1 MKRNPAPEAKKPEGW
16 LATHIQLLV
25 KHRVQVL
32 QIVLA
37 MIFFLL
43 SVGSLQYLP
52 MLAVWF
58 HINDMTLGKV
68 MVYSLPFWIALAFFL
83 IWRS

>member
-1 MKRNPAPEAKKPEGW
+1 MKHNPTPAKKTEGW
-16 LATHIQLLV
+16 LQLLV
-25 KHRVQVL
+25 KNRVQVL

-37 MIFFLL
+37 IVFFLL
-43 SVGSLQYLP
+43 AIGSLQYLP

-58 HINDMTLGKV
+58 HISDMTLGKV
-68 MVYSLPFWIALAFFL
+68 MVYSLPFWIVLAFIL

>member
-16 LATHIQLLV
+16 LATRVQLLV
-25 KHRVQVL
+25 KHRVEVL

-37 MIFFLL
+37 LIFFLL

-52 MLAVWF
+52 MLTVWF
-58 HINDMTLGKV
+58 HISDMTLGKV

>member
-1 MKRNPAPEAKKPEGW
+1 MKRNPSSETGKSEGW
-16 LATHIQLLV
+16 LATRIQLLI
-25 KHRVQVL
+25 KHRVQVF
-32 QIVLA
+32 QIILA
-37 MIFFLL
+37 IIFFLL

-58 HINDMTLGKV
+58 HISDMMLGKV
-68 MVYSLPFWIALAFFL
+68 MVYSLPVWIALAFFL

>member
-1 MKRNPAPEAKKPEGW
+1 M
-16 LATHIQLLV
+16 QLLA
-25 KHRVQVL
+25 KHRAQVL

-43 SVGSLQYLP
+43 AIGSLQYLP

-58 HINDMTLGKV
+58 HISDMTLGKV